1 MRCRFCGCTSLHDD
15 TQDKRFSTGK
25 AVAGT
30 IVFGLPGAAAGLIGK
45 KVKGYRCSA
54 CGSFME
60 TPMDAF
66 TEVSIDTAIRNAES
80 GRDRSSY
87 DYYKGQYPNIQANL
101 PVQGGAQV
109 TPANIEI
116 PLQIAQ
122 PSPDSEETIKRSYR
136 YGLWQPDCPVYVE
149 GIILK
154 STPTGDKLS
163 LIAWN
168 SSAKTIRSAYFQAK
182 VLDDTGDVVSEV
194 PFVYQGISVQPGMDG
209 KLPENKEFDLKTDLA
224 YKVELTCDKVAF
236 EGDEVWRNEAGTV
249 PFTIPVQSTIDA
261 TNFPRFKYIT
271 TKYIQ
276 AKGRNTTGV
285 FMPLKEDCYWLCDC
299 GQPVL
304 IGQACPRCSDTW
316 EDLEVAFSQKHLREV
331 QQTAVKE
338 RAAKHVDELAYLVET
353 AHKNKERED
362 NRLKNIQA
370 IVAALKAGPS
380 GQPQP
385 NHNKLED
392 VRAKIQ
398 HLTDLLNGFDEMS
411 AKSLSLQQE
420 QTELEFKKVEL
431 VTQRAKLGL
440 FAGKEKS
447 RIDGEVS
454 DLVKQITEIE
464 SQILQVEEKMGGY
477 SAKKALEHDL
487 LKEKATAASLEEE
500 NAQIEIRRNNDD
512 YKYNFKDALAKYLAE
527 PEMADAVNVLY
538 PSARFVPAMY
548 CNENSV
554 KFGRYIQEPKG
565 FPEPIEWQVLAR
577 ENNRMLLIS
586 KYVLDCKAFDPNGN
600 NKWVNCSLK
609 KWMNGQFCNTMLTSS
624 EQEAIIDTDVAVGKI
639 FLLSIEEAR
648 EYFDNDIIRQC
659 PPTAYVYEK
668 TSIAYGGKAKGK
680 FLWWLRSPGK
690 INHATAFVAKSGSI
704 NTNGDLVSIGTYG
717 VRPAIWI
724 SFDTE
729 VK

>member
-1 MRCRFCGCTSLHDD
+1 MRCRFCGSTSLHDD
-15 TQDKRFSTGK
+15 TQDKRFSAGK

-236 EGDEVWRNEAGTV
+236 EGDEVWRNEAGTL
-249 PFTIPVQSTIDA
+249 PFTLPVQPVVDQ
-261 TNFPRFKYIT
+261 TNFPRFKYIK
-271 TKYIQ
+271 TKYS
-276 AKGRNTTGV
+276 ASSGV
-285 FMPLKEDCYWLCDC
+285 TQNKSLFMPLKENGYWLCDC

-304 IGQACPRCSDTW
+304 DGCTCPRCGDTW
-316 EDLEVAFSQKHLREV
+316 DALETAFSQKRLQEL
-331 QQTAVKE
+331 QQVTVKE
-338 RAAKHVDELAYLVET
+338 RAAKRAEEIIKYQESVRVAQEKAKDSCYAEALEMQEKGTSKALYTAAELFKKIPGWKDADERAKACVDRADEIERIATEE
-353 AHKNKERED
+353 AKIAEEKKNEERRIAEEAQRRKNKKIASIVIPLVVIIAAGILFYTQYYIPKQE
-362 NRLKNIQA
+362 A
-370 IVAALKAGPS
+370 IAEELRIKQEEEAA
-380 GQPQP
+380 
-385 NHNKLED
+385 
-392 VRAKIQ
+392 
-398 HLTDLLNGFDEMS
+398 
-411 AKSLSLQQE
+411 
-420 QTELEFKKVEL
+420 
-431 VTQRAKLGL
+431 
-440 FAGKEKS
+440 
-447 RIDGEVS
+447 
-454 DLVKQITEIE
+454 
-464 SQILQVEEKMGGY
+464 
-477 SAKKALEHDL
+477 AKKAAE
-487 LKEKATAASLEEE
+487 EKAAAEAAARKAAEEKAALEAKKHDWSTVNVGDIKYFGNYEQDNNKSNGSEE
-500 NAQIEIRRNNDD
+500 IEWVV
-512 YKYNFKDALAKYLAE
+512 LAK
-527 PEMADAVNVLY
+527 
-538 PSARFVPAMY
+538 
-548 CNENSV
+548 ENGKV
-554 KFGRYIQEPKG
+554 
-565 FPEPIEWQVLAR
+565 
-577 ENNRMLLIS
+577 LLIS
-586 KYVLDCKAFDPNGN
+586 KYALDTEPFNDSRADVTWSSSSLRSWLNGSFYGNAF
-600 NKWVNCSLK
+600 
-609 KWMNGQFCNTMLTSS
+609 SS
-624 EQEAIIDTDVAVGKI
+624 EEQLRIQKSAITAESNPRWETSPGKSTEDKVFILSIQEAN
-639 FLLSIEEAR
+639 R
-648 EYFDNDIIRQC
+648 YFKSDADRRCEPSPFAKSKGYYNE
-659 PPTAYVYEK
+659 PNH
-668 TSIAYGGKAKGK
+668 GGEG
-680 FLWWLRSPGK
+680 FCIWWLRTPGY
-690 INHATAFVAKSGSI
+690 SGEAVCHV
-704 NTNGDLVSIGTYG
+704 NNDGTIADYG
-717 VRPAIWI
+717 STVDWEKCSVRPAIWV
-724 SFDTE
+724 SY
-729 VK
+729 

>member
-1 MRCRFCGCTSLHDD
+1 MRCRFCGSTSLHDD
-15 TQDKRFSTGK
+15 TQDKRFSAGK

-66 TEVSIDTAIRNAES
+66 TEVAIDNAIRNAES

-116 PLQIAQ
+116 PLQIVQ

-168 SSAKTIRSAYFQAK
+168 SSDKTIRSVYFQAK

-194 PFVYQGISVQPGMDG
+194 PFVYQGISVRPGMEG

-285 FMPLKEDCYWLCDC
+285 FMPLKEDRYWLCDC

-304 IGQACPRCSDTW
+304 IGHACPRCGDTW
-316 EDLEVAFSQKHLREV
+316 DELEAAFSQKHLREL
-331 QQTAVKE
+331 QQVAVKD
-338 RAAKHVDELAYLVET
+338 RAAKRAKEMAAFTET
-353 AHKNKERED
+353 ARANKEKADLDFKEATYSDAVRLQLDGSVESLRSAAKAFELIPGWRDADERTATCKRLADEKEEAERIAEEKRREERRIAEEAQSRKNK
-362 NRLKNIQA
+362 KIAA
-370 IVAALKAGPS
+370 IVIPLVAIIAAGIMFYTQYYIPK
-380 GQPQP
+380 
-385 NHNKLED
+385 
-392 VRAKIQ
+392 
-398 HLTDLLNGFDEMS
+398 
-411 AKSLSLQQE
+411 QE
-420 QTELEFKKVEL
+420 AIAEEL
-431 VTQRAKLGL
+431 
-440 FAGKEKS
+440 
-447 RIDGEVS
+447 RI
-454 DLVKQITEIE
+454 KQ
-464 SQILQVEEKMGGY
+464 EEEAA
-477 SAKKALEHDL
+477 AKKAAE
-487 LKEKATAASLEEE
+487 EKAAAEAAEKKAAEEKAALEAKKHDWSTVNVGDIKYFGNYEQDDNKSNGSEE
-500 NAQIEIRRNNDD
+500 IEWIV
-512 YKYNFKDALAKYLAE
+512 LAK
-527 PEMADAVNVLY
+527 
-538 PSARFVPAMY
+538 
-548 CNENSV
+548 ENG
-554 KFGRYIQEPKG
+554 K
-565 FPEPIEWQVLAR
+565 A
-577 ENNRMLLIS
+577 LLIS
-586 KYVLDCKAFDPNGN
+586 QYGIDAQPYHDSYEPITWEKCTLRAWLNSSFIDTAFSEEDRQKIVVTNVVAEKLPGYGTSDKISAGNDVKDKVFILCSSEVSKYLNDTDYICQYTIFSK
-600 NKWVNCSLK
+600 NKSHQ
-609 KWMNGQFCNTMLTSS
+609 NGQSGEWWLRNPS
-624 EQEAIIDTDVAVGKI
+624 EHFQDQAAIIDENGK
-639 FLLSIEEAR
+639 STR
-648 EYFDNDIIRQC
+648 QNGGGGYMRCSMRVNDNYI
-659 PPTAYVYEK
+659 
-668 TSIAYGGKAKGK
+668 
-680 FLWWLRSPGK
+680 L
-690 INHATAFVAKSGSI
+690 
-704 NTNGDLVSIGTYG
+704 
-717 VRPAIWI
+717 VRPALWI
-724 SFDTE
+724 SY
-729 VK
+729 